1 MTDEESRIQRSL
13 VISVFEGSLHA
24 IMLGAAESYLGA
36 LAVELGHGPLNQAW
50 LATIPLALASMSQL
64 ASGALSRRWGRK
76 TVSVAGAFAQGLS
89 MGGLALIA
97 LGGYRGLSAFLL
109 AKCAFFVAGG
119 ILTPPWNS
127 WITALTANVSRER
140 YFGRRSAI
148 NQTCVFFAFLAAGY
162 ALQSSGGDLTTFASL
177 CGVGLIAR
185 IASSIA
191 LGAQIDVAD
200 AAVQLGSL
208 SAWQC
213 CAGAYRNSNF
223 KVATYMAF
231 LMFGATISTPFFT
244 PYMLRELGM
253 DYGLFASL
261 SATSLASKALFFPVS
276 HRFAERLGLSK
287 LLIAG
292 GVGVALVPFS
302 WALSARL
309 DWLLWV
315 HILSGASWAALEY
328 SSFQLMMR
336 DTPAEYR
343 TEFFSL
349 ANSLSSVLQVIAS
362 WIGGTLLRDNLL
374 TYTQIF
380 TVSGVLRT
388 VSLGLLLFQLPRLRI
403 PRRLKRLPMRLLTVR
418 PSAGTVERPI
428 LPAVETDD

>member
-1 MTDEESRIQRSL
+1 
-13 VISVFEGSLHA
+13 
-24 IMLGAAESYLGA
+24 
-36 LAVELGHGPLNQAW
+36 
-50 LATIPLALASMSQL
+50 
-64 ASGALSRRWGRK
+64 
-76 TVSVAGAFAQGLS
+76 
-89 MGGLALIA
+89 
-97 LGGYRGLSAFLL
+97 
-109 AKCAFFVAGG
+109 
-119 ILTPPWNS
+119 
-127 WITALTANVSRER
+127 
-140 YFGRRSAI
+140 
-148 NQTCVFFAFLAAGY
+148 
-162 ALQSSGGDLTTFASL
+162 
-177 CGVGLIAR
+177 
-185 IASSIA
+185 
-191 LGAQIDVAD
+191 
-200 AAVQLGSL
+200 
-208 SAWQC
+208 
-213 CAGAYRNSNF
+213 
-223 KVATYMAF
+223 
-231 LMFGATISTPFFT
+231 
-244 PYMLRELGM
+244 M

-276 HRFAERLGLSK
+276 HRVAERLGLSK

-349 ANSLSSVLQVIAS
+349 ANSLSSVLQVSAS

>member
-1 MTDEESRIQRSL
+1 
-13 VISVFEGSLHA
+13 
-24 IMLGAAESYLGA
+24 
-36 LAVELGHGPLNQAW
+36 
-50 LATIPLALASMSQL
+50 
-64 ASGALSRRWGRK
+64 
-76 TVSVAGAFAQGLS
+76 
-89 MGGLALIA
+89 
-97 LGGYRGLSAFLL
+97 
-109 AKCAFFVAGG
+109 
-119 ILTPPWNS
+119 
-127 WITALTANVSRER
+127 
-140 YFGRRSAI
+140 
-148 NQTCVFFAFLAAGY
+148 
-162 ALQSSGGDLTTFASL
+162 
-177 CGVGLIAR
+177 
-185 IASSIA
+185 
-191 LGAQIDVAD
+191 
-200 AAVQLGSL
+200 
-208 SAWQC
+208 
-213 CAGAYRNSNF
+213 
-223 KVATYMAF
+223 
-231 LMFGATISTPFFT
+231 
-244 PYMLRELGM
+244 
-253 DYGLFASL
+253 
-261 SATSLASKALFFPVS
+261 
-276 HRFAERLGLSK
+276 LSK

-380 TVSGVLRT
+380 TVSGNPPIFTVSGVLRT